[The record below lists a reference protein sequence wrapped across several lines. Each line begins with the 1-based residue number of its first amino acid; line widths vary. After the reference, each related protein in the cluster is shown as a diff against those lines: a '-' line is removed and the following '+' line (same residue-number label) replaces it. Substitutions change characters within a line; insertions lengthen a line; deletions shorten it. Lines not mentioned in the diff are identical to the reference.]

1 MKSPRCAWL
10 GLASAVFLAN
20 MVQPLAEAQAAGMD
34 AASILLHH
42 PADVLPVRMA
52 VASALYKLGKPACQQ
67 VLNDFKDTEGH
78 SLRENL
84 ESLGLEP
91 SQYLA
96 LIVYR
101 DGGDLRSG
109 RCRSAGAAA
118 VTHPGDRVVYIC
130 GANFRAQTPGTR
142 ANTLIHEM
150 LHSLGLREN
159 PPSSDE
165 INGQVRKRC
174 GN

>member
-1 MKSPRCAWL
+1 MKCPRCAWL
-10 GLASAVFLAN
+10 GLAAAVLSARMA
-20 MVQPLAEAQAAGMD
+20 QSPAEAQAAGPD
-34 AASILLHH
+34 PPSILLHH

-52 VASALYKLGKPACQQ
+52 VASALYKLGKPRCQQ
-67 VLNDFKDTEGH
+67 VLDDFKDAEGQ

-84 ESLGLEP
+84 DSLGLGP
-91 SQYLA
+91 TQYLA

-109 RCRSAGAAA
+109 KCRSAGAAA

-130 GANFRAQTPGTR
+130 GANFRAQTPGIR

-174 GN
+174 GT